1 MTNISSY
8 NICMYMILYMICIIV
23 LYICH
28 IYILYIYVIYIN
40 TYKYIYTLYIIY
52 KIYIYRYIL
61 TYYFWFKH
69 WGLLIFETKYKL
81 TDNDLNELKE
91 WKVFVEQEVSRT
103 INNLGRNS
111 SFYKTS
117 KILNSENV
125 KVFLY
130 NFQEQIIFVSIHKEA
145 S

>member
-1 MTNISSY
+1 
-8 NICMYMILYMICIIV
+8 MYMILYMICIIV

-52 KIYIYRYIL
+52 KIYMYIYIYIYIL

-69 WGLLIFETKYKL
+69 WALLIFETKYKL

>member
-1 MTNISSY
+1 
-8 NICMYMILYMICIIV
+8 MYMILYMICIIV

-52 KIYIYRYIL
+52 KIYMYIYIYIL

-117 KILNSENV
+117 KILNNENV

>member
-1 MTNISSY
+1 
-8 NICMYMILYMICIIV
+8 MYMILYMICIIV

-52 KIYIYRYIL
+52 KIYMYIYIYIYIL

-117 KILNSENV
+117 KILNNE

>member
-1 MTNISSY
+1 M
-8 NICMYMILYMICIIV
+8 
-23 LYICH
+23 
-28 IYILYIYVIYIN
+28 
-40 TYKYIYTLYIIY
+40 
-52 KIYIYRYIL
+52 
-61 TYYFWFKH
+61 
-69 WGLLIFETKYKL
+69 LIFETKYKH

-117 KILNSENV
+117 KILNNENV

>member
-1 MTNISSY
+1 
-8 NICMYMILYMICIIV
+8 MYMILYMICIIV

-52 KIYIYRYIL
+52 KIYIYIYIYIDIYRYIL

-117 KILNSENV
+117 KILNNENV

>member
-1 MTNISSY
+1 
-8 NICMYMILYMICIIV
+8 MYMILYMICIIV

-52 KIYIYRYIL
+52 KIYMYIYIYIYIL

-103 INNLGRNS
+103 INNFGRNS

-117 KILNSENV
+117 KILNNE

>member
-1 MTNISSY
+1 
-8 NICMYMILYMICIIV
+8 MYMILYMICIIV

-52 KIYIYRYIL
+52 KIYMYIYIYIL

-117 KILNSENV
+117 KILNNENV

-130 NFQEQIIFVSIHKEA
+130 NFQIVSIHKEA

>member
-1 MTNISSY
+1 
-8 NICMYMILYMICIIV
+8 MYMILYMICIIV

-52 KIYIYRYIL
+52 KIYMYIYIYIL

>member
-1 MTNISSY
+1 M
-8 NICMYMILYMICIIV
+8 
-23 LYICH
+23 
-28 IYILYIYVIYIN
+28 
-40 TYKYIYTLYIIY
+40 
-52 KIYIYRYIL
+52 
-61 TYYFWFKH
+61 
-69 WGLLIFETKYKL
+69 LIFETKYKL
-81 TDNDLNELKE
+81 IDNDLNDLKE

>member
-1 MTNISSY
+1 
-8 NICMYMILYMICIIV
+8 MYMILYMICIIV

-28 IYILYIYVIYIN
+28 ISILYIYVIYIN

-52 KIYIYRYIL
+52 KIYMYIYIYIL

-117 KILNSENV
+117 KILNNENV

>member
-1 MTNISSY
+1 M
-8 NICMYMILYMICIIV
+8 
-23 LYICH
+23 
-28 IYILYIYVIYIN
+28 
-40 TYKYIYTLYIIY
+40 
-52 KIYIYRYIL
+52 
-61 TYYFWFKH
+61 
-69 WGLLIFETKYKL
+69 LIFETKCKL

-117 KILNSENV
+117 KILNNENV

>member
-1 MTNISSY
+1 
-8 NICMYMILYMICIIV
+8 MYMILYMICIIV

-52 KIYIYRYIL
+52 KIYMYIYIYIYIL

-117 KILNSENV
+117 KILNNENV

>member
-1 MTNISSY
+1 
-8 NICMYMILYMICIIV
+8 MYMILYMICIIV

-52 KIYIYRYIL
+52 KIYIYIYIYRYIL

-117 KILNSENV
+117 KILNNENV

>member
-1 MTNISSY
+1 
-8 NICMYMILYMICIIV
+8 MYMILYMICIIV

-52 KIYIYRYIL
+52 KIYMYIYIYIL

-117 KILNSENV
+117 KILNNE

>member
-1 MTNISSY
+1 MYYSIIYMSY
-8 NICMYMILYMICIIV
+8 
-23 LYICH
+23 

-52 KIYIYRYIL
+52 KIYIYIYIYIDIYRYIL

-117 KILNSENV
+117 KILNNENV

>member
-1 MTNISSY
+1 M
-8 NICMYMILYMICIIV
+8 
-23 LYICH
+23 
-28 IYILYIYVIYIN
+28 
-40 TYKYIYTLYIIY
+40 
-52 KIYIYRYIL
+52 
-61 TYYFWFKH
+61 
-69 WGLLIFETKYKL
+69 LIFETKYKL

-117 KILNSENV
+117 KILNNE

>member
-1 MTNISSY
+1 
-8 NICMYMILYMICIIV
+8 MYMILYMICIIV

-52 KIYIYRYIL
+52 KIYMYIYIYIL

-117 KILNSENV
+117 KILNNENV

-130 NFQEQIIFVSIHKEA
+130 NFQEQIIFVSIRKEA

>member
-1 MTNISSY
+1 
-8 NICMYMILYMICIIV
+8 MYMILYMICIIV

-52 KIYIYRYIL
+52 KIYMYIYIYIYIL

-117 KILNSENV
+117 KILNNENV

-130 NFQEQIIFVSIHKEA
+130 NFQEQIIFVSIRKEA

>member
-1 MTNISSY
+1 
-8 NICMYMILYMICIIV
+8 MYMILYMICIIV

-52 KIYIYRYIL
+52 KIYMYIYIYIYIL

-81 TDNDLNELKE
+81 TDKDLNELKE
-91 WKVFVEQEVSRT
+91 WKVFVEQEVSRA

-117 KILNSENV
+117 KILNSKNV
-125 KVFLY
+125 KVFLFK
-130 NFQEQIIFVSIHKEA
+130 FQEQIIFVSIHKEA